1 MGWPCLSVS
10 ARSCG
15 ALFTAPA
22 GWFVLGGAGTLPD
35 DLIPP
40 GVGGG
45 GLLPQPALKQR
56 SNF

>member
-1 MGWPCLSVS
+1 MGWPRLSVS

-15 ALFTAPA
+15 ALFTASA

-45 GLLPQPALKQR
+45 GFYPSLL
-56 SNF
+56 